1 MRKEEEEFSFSDSCS
16 DGVLPP
22 AEIRH
27 LGVGDLE

>member
-1 MRKEEEEFSFSDSCS
+1 MRKEEEEFLFPNSCS

-27 LGVGDLE
+27 LGVSDLE